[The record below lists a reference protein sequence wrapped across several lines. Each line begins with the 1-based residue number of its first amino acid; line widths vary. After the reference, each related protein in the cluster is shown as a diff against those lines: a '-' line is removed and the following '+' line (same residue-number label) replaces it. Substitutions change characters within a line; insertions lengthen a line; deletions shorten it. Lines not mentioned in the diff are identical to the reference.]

1 MKLFLLI
8 LLSFVFFSCSKPD
21 ELNSVAP
28 PVTNNTSV
36 TPSVPVTPY
45 YRFSLN
51 GQPISFTSVWKERSR
66 ALKYL
71 NVTAE
76 NDSIKVQLRLTAVN
90 QTGNSTGLI
99 LIGSYDLKFYKKDSE
114 GGFKSFPTIYQQLGI
129 FDNNPLTDSVVTGN
143 FSFNTSIPGS
153 IGINAV
159 SNGEFRLV
167 F

>member
-1 MKLFLLI
+1 MKLFLLF
-8 LLSFVFFSCSKPD
+8 LLFLVFFSCSKSD
-21 ELNSVAP
+21 ELTGATH
-28 PVTNNTSV
+28 PVTNNTPL
-36 TPSVPVTPY
+36 TPAASIIPY
-45 YRFSLN
+45 YRFNLN
-51 GQPISFTSVWKERSR
+51 GQSISFTSVIKERSL

-76 NDSIKVQLRLTAVN
+76 NDSVKVQLRVTAVN

-99 LIGSYDLKFYKKDSE
+99 LIGFYDLKLYKRDSE
-114 GGFKSFPTIYQQLGI
+114 GGYSSFPTIYQQLGI

-153 IGINAV
+153 TGINAV